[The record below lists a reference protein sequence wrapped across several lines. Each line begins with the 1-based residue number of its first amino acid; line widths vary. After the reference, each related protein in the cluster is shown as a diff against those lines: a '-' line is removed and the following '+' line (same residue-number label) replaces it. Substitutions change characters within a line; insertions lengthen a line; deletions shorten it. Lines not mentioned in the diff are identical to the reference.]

1 MPHYLAML
9 QGRTVLITGATSGIG
24 LEAAAVLAG
33 MSANVI
39 IVGRDAGRIEKALAR
54 IKERSGA
61 TAKAYQCDFSS
72 LRQVNQLAEDVL
84 RDVPAL
90 HVLINNAGSVFA
102 RRTVT
107 ADGFESTFA
116 VNHLAPFLLTQ
127 RLLPLL
133 TASAPARII
142 AVASGG
148 HRQATMDFDDLG
160 FARRYQIMRAY
171 ARSKLANVLFASELA
186 RRLAGTGVT
195 SNSLTPGRVA
205 TNIWSGAPTWSKPI
219 ITLWLSRSFM
229 PVAEGAAPVVALASK
244 PELEKTTGQYFERFE
259 TVLPS
264 SLARDNGVAARL
276 WSESERLVEMARRD
290 PASNTIVYFGA
301 PGTRREL
308 TLRARGERMVALF
321 AGSTGTGKTLAAET
335 LATDLG
341 RRLHRV
347 DLNAIVSKYIGET
360 EKSIDRLFA
369 DAEREG
375 AVLFFDE
382 ADAVFGRRT
391 GVRDSHDRYANL
403 EVSHLLGRIEA
414 YNGLVILAT
423 NRRENLDDAIARRV
437 RLFVEFP
444 SLEAK

>member
-1 MPHYLAML
+1 MD
-9 QGRTVLITGATSGIG
+9 GKTVLITGATNGIG
-24 LEAAAVLAG
+24 LESAAVLAG
-33 MSANVI
+33 MGANVI

-54 IKERSGA
+54 IKERSGV

-102 RRTVT
+102 LRTVT

-116 VNHLAPFLLTQ
+116 VNHLASFLLTQ

-142 AVASGG
+142 SVASGG
-148 HRQATMDFDDLG
+148 HRQATMDFDDLA

-219 ITLWLSRSFM
+219 IKLWLSRSFM

-244 PELEKTTGQYFERFE
+244 PELSETTGQYFERFE
-259 TVLPS
+259 PSPPS
-264 SLARDNGVAARL
+264 SLAQDKDLAARL
-276 WSESERLVEMARRD
+276 WRESERLVESVTRRD
-290 PASNTIVYFGA
+290 PASNAIVYFGA

-321 AGSTGTGKTLAAET
+321 AGSTGTGKTLAAEV

-341 RRLHRV
+341 RPLHRA
-347 DLNAIVSKYIGET
+347 DLNTIVSKYIGET

-369 DAEREG
+369 DAERAR

-382 ADAVFGRRT
+382 ADAVFGKRT

-403 EVSHLLGRIEA
+403 EVSYLLSRIDA
-414 YNGLVILAT
+414 YDGLVILAT
-423 NRRENLDDAIARRV
+423 NLRENLDDAIVRRV

-444 SLEAK
+444 APEAT